1 MEDFTNQPKD
11 EKEEVSAEASEEINV
26 AEDEQE
32 EDGTLMVSSKSSIK
46 KEILDWVISIAVALV
61 IALLIRNYICAFVRV
76 SGPSMEP
83 TLQHNDLLYVN
94 RFLYTP
100 ENGDV
105 IIFRPDHSPKTPYVK
120 RVVATEGQ
128 TVVIDET
135 ERAVY
140 VDGEKLNED
149 YIKDRLVSDGNM
161 TYPYT
166 VPEGHVFVL
175 GDNRNNSV
183 DSRDSKVGAV
193 SLKSI
198 VGKVLFRLVPFSK
211 LGSIYN

>member
-11 EKEEVSAEASEEINV
+11 ENNDITNEETTDIEVTER
-26 AEDEQE
+26 E
-32 EDGTLMVSSKSSIK
+32 EDDGSLMVATKSSIK
-46 KEILDWVISIAVALV
+46 KELLDWVVSIAVALV

-128 TVVIDET
+128 TVVVNEL

-140 VDGEKLNED
+140 VDGEKLEED

-198 VGKVLFRLVPFSK
+198 VGKVLFRLMPFSK
-211 LGSIYN
+211 FGSIYN